1 VHLFHSGTLKK
12 THEAQLLSGKLQ
24 LNPYLRLA
32 VDLLSISRSKRKRI
46 IAIVY
51 EIFGCTIPLLAPI
64 SGTSQFLGKTIGGQ
78 CILLGAFLTGQEK

>member
-1 VHLFHSGTLKK
+1 LGFLLK
-12 THEAQLLSGKLQ
+12 E
-24 LNPYLRLA
+24 YF
-32 VDLLSISRSKRKRI
+32 
-46 IAIVY
+46 AIVY